1 MTIKEKVFWH
11 GTIEMPIAE
20 NLSALLPRVDMVV
33 VGAGIPGLAAAR
45 QLARRG
51 MSVAVLEAETIGWGA
66 SSRNGGM
73 ALTGLK
79 LDAEVVE
86 ARYGRDLTRQ
96 LFDDSL
102 ASLSTVE
109 QIINREQIDCGF
121 TRTGHLLVA
130 NKPAHYEALQR
141 EAEWYAQHFNHETR
155 PIPKREL
162 QSEIGSDVYYGG
174 LVDEISG
181 GLNPAQYVVGLARA
195 GVRAGVVLYPR
206 TRLLQIEKI
215 IGGYKLKT
223 QRGELVA
230 GQVLVTTGGYTGAA
244 TPKLQRRIIPIGS
257 FIIATQT
264 LSESLAHQLIPHNRM
279 VFDYKHFLN
288 YFRFSADNRMVFGG
302 RAAFFPETASTIRT
316 SADIL
321 RREMIHVFPQLKD
334 AEVEYAW
341 GGTLDFAFDQMP
353 HAGQLD
359 GIYYALGFAGH
370 GVALGT
376 HLGVRMANAI
386 LDGTVQEL
394 PYNTYA
400 FPTAPLGLY
409 NGKPWFLPL
418 IGLWHRILDWIY

>member
-11 GTIEMPIAE
+11 DTIEMPIAE